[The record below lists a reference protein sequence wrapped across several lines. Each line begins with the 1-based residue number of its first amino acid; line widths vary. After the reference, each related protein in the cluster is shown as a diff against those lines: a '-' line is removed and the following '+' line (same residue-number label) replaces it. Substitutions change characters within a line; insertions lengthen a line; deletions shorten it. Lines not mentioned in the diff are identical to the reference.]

1 MLTRREL
8 LAAAAVTAAAA
19 RAQSPAAAATK
30 GAAPK
35 GPVAVSSRNGLKAVG
50 KAVERMKAG
59 ADPLDAVVE
68 GIAILEDDPSDM
80 TVGYGGVPNEEGV
93 VQLDACVMHGPSARA
108 GAVASLEGVK
118 NPARVAKKVMETT
131 DHVLLVGPGAR
142 RFAEMHGFPTQN
154 LLTDKAR
161 KVWLYWKQNLSAR
174 DKWVEP
180 DVSQLDP
187 EVKEF
192 IKEYGADPFRDPRSY
207 GTVHVSANDGRGN
220 LAGGT
225 STSGLFF
232 KMPGRV
238 GDSPIVGAGCFT
250 DNDVGS
256 AGSTGRGE
264 ANILVCGAHT
274 VVELMRQGK
283 SPKEACLQVLDRIAK
298 TTRDRR
304 LLGANGRPA
313 FGINFYA
320 VNKDGAYAG
329 ASMYG
334 LRSNGK
340 PAEFAVADARGAR
353 YEPSAYLFEGAVPV

>member
-8 LAAAAVTAAAA
+8 IAAAAVTAAAA
-19 RAQSPAAAATK
+19 RVESKAAAT
-30 GAAPK
+30 PR
-35 GPVAVSSRNGLKAVG
+35 GPVAVSSRNGLQAVA

-59 ADPLDAVVE
+59 ADPLDA
-68 GIAILEDDPSDM
+68 AIDGVAIVEDDPTDM

-93 VQLDACVMHGPSARA
+93 VQLDACVMHGPTARA

-118 NPARVAKKVMETT
+118 NPARVAKKVMEAT

-142 RFAEMHGFPTQN
+142 RFAEMHGFPIQN
-154 LLTDKAR
+154 LLTEKAR

-174 DKWVEP
+174 DKWLEP

-187 EVKEF
+187 DVRDF
-192 IKEYGADPFRDPRSY
+192 IREYGADPFRDPRSY
-207 GTVHVSANDGRGN
+207 GTIHLSANDGRGN
-220 LAGGT
+220 LAGCT
-225 STSGLFF
+225 TTSGLFF

-264 ANILVCGAHT
+264 ANILVCGAHA
-274 VVELMRQGK
+274 VVESMRQGK
-283 SPKEACLQVLDRIAK
+283 SPKEACLQVLDRIAR
-298 TTRDRR
+298 TTKDRR
-304 LLGANGRPA
+304 LLDAKGRPA
-313 FGINFYA
+313 FGISFYA

-334 LRSNGK
+334 LRGDGK
-340 PAEFAVADARGAR
+340 PAEYAVADGKGAR
-353 YEPSAYLFEGAVPV
+353 REPLAYLFDGRVPV